1 MPVTPGGDGPR
12 LKGWQRVALLRDLAL
27 AEMTVLEIAV
37 KWGRSEGTMY
47 AWKKNHAAEIDAI
60 RADAANEF
68 AGLWVAQKVNRVAVY
83 QDDIE
88 DLEESDE
95 PGAIATKHK
104 ALRAVAEEL
113 GQLTQKQE
121 IQASVVYQVEGVD
134 PESMR

>member
-47 AWKKNHAAEIDAI
+47 QWKKNHAAEIDAI

-88 DLEESDE
+88 TLEESGEDM
-95 PGAIATKHK
+95 ALKHK

-113 GQLTQKQE
+113 GQLTTKAE
-121 IQASVVYQVEGVD
+121 VQASVVYQVEGVD
-134 PESMR
+134 PEAMK

>member
-1 MPVTPGGDGPR
+1 MPVTPGADGQPR
-12 LKGWQRVALLRDLAL
+12 LRGRQRIALLRDLAL
-27 AEMTVLEIAV
+27 SDMTVLQIAV
-37 KWGRSEGTMY
+37 KYDRSEGTMY

-88 DLEESDE
+88 TLEESGEDM
-95 PGAIATKHK
+95 ALKHK